1 MSDWM
6 SQIGGLLQNYATQGG
21 AADTAHDDFDQLA
34 QHAPSTSLAD
44 GLAAAFRSDQTPA
57 FGDMVGNLFNNGSGE
72 QKASLLNTL
81 APIVMS
87 QVMGGGG
94 GGGNNP
100 LGALLGGGGGG
111 LASLLGGGGGAGGA
125 GLGALVSLLGGG
137 NSPLGAL
144 LGGGGG
150 GGLSGIIGALT
161 SGQQITPEMAEQ
173 VSPEEVKALAEQAQ
187 EKDPSVIVTLSN
199 FYAEH
204 PTLVKSLG
212 AVALTI
218 AMNQIANR
226 NR

>member
-6 SQIGGLLQNYATQGG
+6 SQIGGLLQNYAGQSG
-21 AADTAHDDFDQLA
+21 AQDSANDDFDQIV
-34 QHAPSTSLAD
+34 QHAPNTSLAE
-44 GLAAAFRSDQTPA
+44 GLAAAFRSNETPS
-57 FGDMVGNLFNNGSGE
+57 FGNMVAGMFSNSSGE

-81 APIVMS
+81 APIVLS

-111 LASLLGGGGGAGGA
+111 ALSALLGGGGGG
-125 GLGALVSLLGGG
+125 GLGSIISMLGGG
-137 NSPLGAL
+137 GSPLGAL

-150 GGLSGIIGALT
+150 GGLASIVSALA
-161 SGQQITPEMAEQ
+161 SGQQVTPEMADQ
-173 VSPEEVKALAEQAQ
+173 VSDDEVRALAEHA
-187 EKDPSVIVTLSN
+187 EKQDPSIIDTISN
-199 FYAEH
+199 FYSEH

-218 AMNQIANR
+218 AISQIANR
-226 NR
+226 NNS

>member
-6 SQIGGLLQNYATQGG
+6 SQIGGLLQQYGG
-21 AADTAHDDFDQLA
+21 QSGALDSAHDDFDQVA
-34 QHAPSTSLAD
+34 QHAPNSSLAD
-44 GLAAAFRSDQTPA
+44 GLSAAFRSDQTPA
-57 FGDMVGNLFNNGSGE
+57 FGEMVGNLFNNGSGE

-81 APIVMS
+81 APLVLS
-87 QVMGGGG
+87 QLTGGG

-111 LASLLGGGGGAGGA
+111 ALAALLGGGGGG
-125 GLGALVSLLGGG
+125 GLGSIISMLGGG
-137 NSPLGAL
+137 GSPLGAL

-150 GGLSGIIGALT
+150 GGLASIVSALA
-161 SGQQITPEMAEQ
+161 SGQQVTPEMADQ
-173 VSPEEVKALAEQAQ
+173 VSGDEVRALAEHA
-187 EKDPSVIVTLSN
+187 EKQDPSVIDTLSN

-218 AMNQIANR
+218 AINQIANR
-226 NR
+226 K